1 MMVDE
6 LGLLPPDPDESPF
19 QPWKEGLV
27 TFLSFLVCGV
37 IPLIGYVVAIA
48 AFASTQSLITFGI
61 EIALTA
67 LTLFAL
73 GAVKSR
79 FTGERWWLSGLIV
92 LFVGALAA
100 GASYL
105 ISWGLGEI
113 LRATG
118 SSLGGNCSSVSL

>member
-6 LGLLPPDPDESPF
+6 LGLLPPDPDESPL

-48 AFASTQSLITFGI
+48 AFSSSTSIITFVV
-61 EIALTA
+61 EIILTA
-67 LTLFAL
+67 VTLFAL

-92 LFVGALAA
+92 LFVGAIAA

-105 ISWGLGEI
+105 ISWGLGE
-113 LRATG
+113 LLQGTG
-118 SSLGGNCSSVSL
+118 SLGGNCSSIQI